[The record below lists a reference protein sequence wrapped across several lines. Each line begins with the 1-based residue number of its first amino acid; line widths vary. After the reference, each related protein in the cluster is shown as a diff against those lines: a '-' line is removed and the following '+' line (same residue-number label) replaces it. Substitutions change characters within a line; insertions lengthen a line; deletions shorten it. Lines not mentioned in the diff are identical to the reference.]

1 MRRTNTCAVPLVAGS
16 ISATWAPWLTT
27 PVPFPIQRSISSVT
41 GRQRKRNPSVARRHK
56 QLIPGD
62 RYRDRKAAAGRSG
75 NFSGTIC
82 KRGHSFKAGISGL
95 RLGGQ
100 VMRKIAFVFAALFII
115 PTSGFSQS
123 IQIGPGGV
131 RVDDGRGRGQCE
143 ELRRACENKD
153 RLGEQGEGNCRRY
166 REACQRPVRRDVC
179 GELRAACLNKD
190 QLGEQGEGNCRRYR
204 QTCRG
209 R

>member
-1 MRRTNTCAVPLVAGS
+1 MFKGMRRLA
-16 ISATWAPWLTT
+16 
-27 PVPFPIQRSISSVT
+27 F
-41 GRQRKRNPSVARRHK
+41 
-56 QLIPGD
+56 
-62 RYRDRKAAAGRSG
+62 AAA
-75 NFSGTIC
+75 
-82 KRGHSFKAGISGL
+82 
-95 RLGGQ
+95 
-100 VMRKIAFVFAALFII
+100 AATAIVVI
-115 PTSGFSQS
+115 PTSAFPQS
-123 IQIGPGGV
+123 FEIGPGGV
-131 RVDDGRGRGQCE
+131 RIGRGGQCE

-166 REACQRPVRRDVC
+166 RETCQRPVRRDVC